1 MNYPGAFVKIE
12 STSYEYQRIMIYAAQ
27 LSQSAYL
34 ALQLPYI
41 VFGLGS
47 TANFVDHLT
56 VGISAITTNNAIVGY
71 KKEWPQIIPNSQLV
85 INPNP
90 RDYTYK

>member
-1 MNYPGAFVKIE
+1 M
-12 STSYEYQRIMIYAAQ
+12 
-27 LSQSAYL
+27 
-34 ALQLPYI
+34 ALQLPYT

-47 TANFVDHLT
+47 TPNFVEHLT
-56 VGISAITTNNAIVGY
+56 VGISSLTINNVIVGY

-85 INPNP
+85 ISPNP